1 MAKFPEQRR
10 NSSRADR
17 RFRPVIV
24 EANAGGAPLDR
35 RLLLSG
41 VGKLGWHPEHSAARV
56 EALAARA
63 SHHAKVGH
71 RHDQRLTPIEKIDA
85 EYSAFLTAFN
95 QQLNSYVASLN
106 QTSSGTTTVSATVT
120 VAYAAGSPIVTVDDA
135 AVFGP
140 AGTFSKPVLATA
152 TIGSAP
158 PIGSFT
164 LTGSAGNSL
173 IINTA
178 DSSSIPLNVG
188 TALTATV
195 GVSASSSASSIF
207 PSYITSSTISMG
219 DALVEYFNNLP
230 VKLPQQNGPP
240 HTPIQRGAI
249 QKYVYMSIA
258 GNGTTFSSLQQSL
271 LAIAL
276 PATPGSDLDIY
287 KAAVNSVVGQSRQQ
301 VISGIQQIYA
311 RTLLISANAPA
322 NRLGQIFSSS
332 STGGSGTSSSGGT
345 SSTTA

>member
-1 MAKFPEQRR
+1 
-10 NSSRADR
+10 
-17 RFRPVIV
+17 
-24 EANAGGAPLDR
+24 
-35 RLLLSG
+35 
-41 VGKLGWHPEHSAARV
+41 
-56 EALAARA
+56 
-63 SHHAKVGH
+63 
-71 RHDQRLTPIEKIDA
+71 
-85 EYSAFLTAFN
+85 
-95 QQLNSYVASLN
+95 
-106 QTSSGTTTVSATVT
+106 
-120 VAYAAGSPIVTVDDA
+120 
-135 AVFGP
+135 
-140 AGTFSKPVLATA
+140 
-152 TIGSAP
+152 
-158 PIGSFT
+158 
-164 LTGSAGNSL
+164 
-173 IINTA
+173 
-178 DSSSIPLNVG
+178 
-188 TALTATV
+188 V